1 MYVNKVF
8 SVPTALYLTAC
19 FNRVFSLIENTV
31 LEGGANEPYYRPG
44 SPNVI
49 YFREDFSRS
58 ALHEVAHWC
67 VAGAARRGLPDYG
80 YWYAPDGRDEA
91 QQAAFYGV
99 EVKPQ
104 AIEKTFCEALG
115 IDFNVSVDNLSVS
128 LSDPAIA
135 SFTAAV
141 NSEFERLARCGL
153 PERAELFCSALTQ
166 RI

>member
-1 MYVNKVF
+1 MVVNRLF
-8 SVPTALYLTAC
+8 FEPTALCLSGC
-19 FNRVFSLIENTV
+19 FNRAFSLTENTV

-49 YFREDFSRS
+49 YFREDYSRS

-99 EVKPQ
+99 EVRPQ
-104 AIEKTFCEALG
+104 AIEKMFCEALG
-115 IDFNVSVDNLSVS
+115 IDFKVSVDNCQCRSRIRPLHPSLRRLMTSLTGYRGMVYLRELSY
-128 LSDPAIA
+128 
-135 SFTAAV
+135 F
-141 NSEFERLARCGL
+141 
-153 PERAELFCSALTQ
+153 AEH
-166 RI
+166 

>member
-1 MYVNKVF
+1 MVVNKLF
-8 SVPTALYLTAC
+8 FEPSVLCVTEC
-19 FNRVFSLIENTV
+19 FNSAFSLTENTV
-31 LEGGANEPYYRPG
+31 LQGGANEPYYRPG

-49 YFREDFSRS
+49 HFREDFSRS

-91 QQAAFYGV
+91 EQAAFYGV
-99 EVKPQ
+99 EVRPQ
-104 AIEKTFCEALG
+104 AIEKMFCEALG
-115 IDFNVSVDNLSVS
+115 IDFKVSVDNLSVS

-141 NSEFERLARCGL
+141 NDEFDRLSRCGL
-153 PERAELFCSALTQ
+153 PERAELFRRALTQ
-166 RI
+166 CY

>member
-1 MYVNKVF
+1 MFVNKVF

-49 YFREDFSRS
+49 YFSEYFVRS

-80 YWYAPDGRDEA
+80 YWYSPDGRD
-91 QQAAFYGV
+91 
-99 EVKPQ
+99 
-104 AIEKTFCEALG
+104 
-115 IDFNVSVDNLSVS
+115 
-128 LSDPAIA
+128 
-135 SFTAAV
+135 
-141 NSEFERLARCGL
+141 
-153 PERAELFCSALTQ
+153 
-166 RI
+166 